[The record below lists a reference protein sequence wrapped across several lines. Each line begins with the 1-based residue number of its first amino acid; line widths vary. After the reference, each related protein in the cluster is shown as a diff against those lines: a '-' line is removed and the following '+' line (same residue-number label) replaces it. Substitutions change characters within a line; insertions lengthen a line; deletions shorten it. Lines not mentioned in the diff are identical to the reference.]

1 MPPTISI
8 LLPVF
13 NAAPWLME
21 CLNSILQQTNSDW
34 ELLAVNDQ
42 STDDSLAILNEF
54 AQTDQRIKVFTTK
67 EKGIIPA
74 LRLAF
79 AKSTGQLL
87 TRMDAD
93 DVMAPD
99 KLEKLQQCLI
109 ANGPGHVA
117 TGWVK
122 YISTSTLGDGY
133 KRYEQWLNDLC
144 QDNSHYNDIY
154 RECVLPSP
162 CWMSYRED
170 LIVCG
175 AFDVDRYPEDY
186 DLCFRFYEKDLK
198 VVSVNELLHYW
209 RDHPERTS
217 RNSKTYANQEYFDL
231 KMPWFLKLDYDSNR
245 PLVLWGTGKK
255 GKVLAK
261 KLIAAKI
268 PFLWVTNNV
277 RKIGLDIYGQMV
289 TTHLQVAK
297 LENPQVIVAVSSP
310 EDQKEISIFWD
321 NLKNNG
327 DLYFFC

>member
-1 MPPTISI
+1 MPSTISI

-13 NAAPWLME
+13 NAAPWLRE
-21 CLNSILQQTNSDW
+21 CMDSILQQTNSNW
-34 ELLAVNDQ
+34 ELLAINDQ
-42 STDDSLAILNEF
+42 STDDSLAILNLF
-54 AQTDQRIKVFTTK
+54 AQADPRIKVFTTK
-67 EKGIIPA
+67 DKGIIPA

-79 AKSTGQLL
+79 AKSKGQFI

-93 DVMAPD
+93 DVMAPE
-99 KLEKLQQCLI
+99 KLEQLQDCLS
-109 ANGPGHVA
+109 ANGPGYVA

-122 YISTSTLGDGY
+122 YISTATLGEGY

-144 QDNSHYNDIY
+144 KENTHYNDIY

-162 CWMSYRED
+162 CWMTHRED
-170 LIVCG
+170 LIACG

-186 DLCFRFYEKDLK
+186 DLCFRFYEKGLK
-198 VVSVNELLHYW
+198 ITSVNELLHFW

-217 RNSKTYANQEYFDL
+217 RNSPTYANQEYFDL
-231 KMPWFLKLDYDSNR
+231 KMPWFLKLDYDAAR

-268 PFLWVTNNV
+268 PFVWVTNNV
-277 RKIGLDIYGQMV
+277 RKIGVNIYGQMV
-289 TTHLQVAK
+289 TTHLQIAN

-310 EDQKEISIFWD
+310 DDQEEISAFW
-321 NLKNNG
+321 NKLKISG